1 MERMNKSLLAKPW
14 VRIVAFLWGIVFPIV
29 FVGLPLVKVA
39 TGEAEFSMQPIWA
52 LALWLVSPLAVSIVL
67 KYARGENE

>member
-1 MERMNKSLLAKPW
+1 MTEKSLFAKPW

-39 TGEAEFSMQPIWA
+39 TGEAAFSMQPIWA
-52 LALWLVSPLAVSIVL
+52 LALWLISPFAVSIVL
-67 KYARGENE
+67 KYVQDGNE

>member
-1 MERMNKSLLAKPW
+1 MVDRNLFSKPW

-29 FVGLPLVKVA
+29 FVALPLVKVA

-52 LALWLVSPLAVSIVL
+52 LALWVVSPFAVSIVL
-67 KYARGENE
+67 KYARR